1 MIAKEPIYLYPRC
14 MFVKQ
19 NPPRLDTTELNS
31 LSPRTGGMDPR
42 RRITVDCRWR
52 LKICVLFFSCATCS
66 ERSQSLSLKGAN
78 TISNNF
84 IHKISGCGSE
94 LRFLLSWRRNGFS
107 DFSSSKVA
115 TGGCSARGRTNQ
127 RWCLECAYPQWAGS
141 LLNICVHED
150 RRLLP
155 T

>member
-1 MIAKEPIYLYPRC
+1 ML
-14 MFVKQ
+14 VKQ

-42 RRITVDCRWR
+42 RRTTVDCRWR
-52 LKICVLFFSCATCS
+52 LKICVLFFSCETCS
-66 ERSQSLSLKGAN
+66 ERSQSLRELTPYLIISFIKYQVVAVNWGFCSAGGGRVSQILAVASTPGA
-78 TISNNF
+78 T
-84 IHKISGCGSE
+84 
-94 LRFLLSWRRNGFS
+94 
-107 DFSSSKVA
+107 DKVA

-141 LLNICVHED
+141 LVNICVHVD